1 MRQAF
6 SDPERAERLA
16 EVAKAIAHP
25 MRLSLVAIL
34 CDGDERVGD
43 LALRL
48 DARQAA
54 ISQQLRILRMSG
66 LVAVQREGGVARYT
80 LAEPRLRDLVDCL
93 NGCGNGAGG
102 GRTADSSA
110 LGGEPK

>member
-1 MRQAF
+1 MREVF
-6 SDPERAERLA
+6 SDPDRAERLA

-34 CDGDERVGD
+34 CEGDERVGD
-43 LALRL
+43 LAERL

-66 LVAVQREGGVARYT
+66 LVAVQRDGGVSRYT

-93 NGCGNGAGG
+93 NSCSNGNGTNRAASASAAGG
-102 GRTADSSA
+102 EG
-110 LGGEPK
+110 